1 MSCNC
6 ARPLPKSAVACPKC
20 GGYKTTKKGVV
31 TCPKCKNVFYV
42 K

>member
-6 ARPLPKSAVACPKC
+6 SRPPPRNAKACPKC